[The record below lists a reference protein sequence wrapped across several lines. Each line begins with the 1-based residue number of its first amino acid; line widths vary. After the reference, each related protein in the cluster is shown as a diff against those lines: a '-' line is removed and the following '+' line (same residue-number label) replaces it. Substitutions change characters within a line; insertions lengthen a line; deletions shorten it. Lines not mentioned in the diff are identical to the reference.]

1 MKIRIVYFV
10 LGIIGMGFLGYAK
23 DLPGMKKNGAH
34 WATLPE
40 RAKIQLLIDELKTAA
55 QENTLETALQ
65 KRAVK
70 RFLGQAN
77 IDALKA
83 RLAGREAGDA
93 ELSVAE
99 NGAVIEWENSDQ
111 LLLQKGERGWQ
122 IVGSQIAG
130 SSVDIPRAER
140 VWEGDP
146 VADLPGFSAGKTL
159 THTFISRDHNI
170 ERLSRSVTETK
181 LDRQLFGAPEKSA
194 SFYSARF
201 SDDAPFVSATFV
213 QFVLDPAW
221 NRVLYGSLERWI
233 KSYDDVTGPSAI
245 AVDASGRVFIGE
257 TGRQRISVLQLH
269 PDAENSA
276 LTFSFAIENV
286 GEPVDIA
293 LDDNGT
299 PLKNFDDVLYV
310 ADAAGGKI
318 VKYTLSGNIAEKI
331 AEFSD
336 FDSPSVV
343 LTGKWDGANN
353 GLVYV
358 IDAAGQRLRQFAGD
372 VHHFSAQA
380 EIHAQPGQYFQAMT
394 SDHFGNIYVVDAMNA
409 KVIKYSAQLAFLD
422 AAGQQDATFNGL
434 TNLDIPFGKIEV
446 EGQDPFWAG
455 FDQLFTLERWTEN
468 SGAQRFTLGTRIK
481 KARFFAGE
489 DAEIHSHFTL
499 TDFANVQTRM
509 YDERDLLVREI
520 DGKWM
525 ISGEKN
531 IVWDRRDDR
540 GQQVS
545 PGNYRFEIAAKSPYR
560 DETTTLSARFYL
572 PLFYHIDCGNAQQTD
587 KPFRLRGKTVSWGV
601 APNQTAVQ
609 DPDRV
614 SFRFRE
620 LNPQSRYQLQIEG
633 AANSDLE
640 TTQRIL
646 SGNGE
651 VKLALL
657 SFSKTPV
664 RSGFI
669 DLPQKSYETGELSVI
684 VEKLSGMGA
693 SVSQMWLKETGVGL
707 NVQVDQQNGE
717 NPSAFTLGDNYPNP
731 FNPSTQIQFSL
742 PQNSKIRLEIFNLL
756 GQKVRVLV
764 DNALP
769 AGSHII
775 EWNGRNE
782 HGVEVASG
790 IYFYR
795 MVAENFVQTKRMLLM
810 R

>member
-1 MKIRIVYFV
+1 M
-10 LGIIGMGFLGYAK
+10 
-23 DLPGMKKNGAH
+23 P
-34 WATLPE
+34 
-40 RAKIQLLIDELKTAA
+40 
-55 QENTLETALQ
+55 
-65 KRAVK
+65 
-70 RFLGQAN
+70 
-77 IDALKA
+77 
-83 RLAGREAGDA
+83 
-93 ELSVAE
+93 
-99 NGAVIEWENSDQ
+99 
-111 LLLQKGERGWQ
+111 
-122 IVGSQIAG
+122 
-130 SSVDIPRAER
+130 
-140 VWEGDP
+140 
-146 VADLPGFSAGKTL
+146 GKTPKF
-159 THTFISRDHNI
+159 T
-170 ERLSRSVTETK
+170 
-181 LDRQLFGAPEKSA
+181 
-194 SFYSARF
+194 
-201 SDDAPFVSATFV
+201 
-213 QFVLDPAW
+213 
-221 NRVLYGSLERWI
+221 
-233 KSYDDVTGPSAI
+233 AI
-245 AVDASGRVFIGE
+245 LHS
-257 TGRQRISVLQLH
+257 RIS
-269 PDAENSA
+269 P
-276 LTFSFAIENV
+276 
-286 GEPVDIA
+286 
-293 LDDNGT
+293 
-299 PLKNFDDVLYV
+299 
-310 ADAAGGKI
+310 
-318 VKYTLSGNIAEKI
+318 
-331 AEFSD
+331 
-336 FDSPSVV
+336 
-343 LTGKWDGANN
+343 W
-353 GLVYV
+353 
-358 IDAAGQRLRQFAGD
+358 
-372 VHHFSAQA
+372 
-380 EIHAQPGQYFQAMT
+380 
-394 SDHFGNIYVVDAMNA
+394 
-409 KVIKYSAQLAFLD
+409 
-422 AAGQQDATFNGL
+422 
-434 TNLDIPFGKIEV
+434 
-446 EGQDPFWAG
+446 
-455 FDQLFTLERWTEN
+455 
-468 SGAQRFTLGTRIK
+468 
-481 KARFFAGE
+481 
-489 DAEIHSHFTL
+489 
-499 TDFANVQTRM
+499 
-509 YDERDLLVREI
+509 
-520 DGKWM
+520 
-525 ISGEKN
+525 
-531 IVWDRRDDR
+531 
-540 GQQVS
+540 
-545 PGNYRFEIAAKSPYR
+545 FEIAAKSPYR